1 MFEILDN
8 KELAPGIKLLEVKTP
23 DITKKIKPGQF
34 IVLRINEKGERIPLT
49 VADKHSERGSLDIIY
64 QEVGKTT
71 KELGCLKKG
80 DILLDLVGPLGKPG
94 EIAKY
99 GTVVLIGG
107 GVGIATLFPYI
118 KAFKDVENKIISI
131 LGARTKEL
139 FFLEKEIE
147 NLSDEFY
154 ITTDDGTHGR
164 KGFVTDV
171 LGDLTGKNI
180 DLVLAVGPLVMMK
193 AVTQIMKPL
202 NILTWVS
209 LNTIMLDGTGM
220 CGSCRV
226 TVAGEVKFACVDGPE
241 FEADKVDF
249 DELIVRNQRFC
260 KQEAISLDI
269 YNEKCGNEKCP
280 KGQ

>member
-1 MFEILDN
+1 MFEILVN
-8 KELAPGIKLLEVKTP
+8 RELAPGIKLLEVKSP

-34 IVLRINEKGERIPLT
+34 IILRINEKGERIPLT
-49 VADKHSERGSLDIIY
+49 VADKHPERGSLDIIY

-71 KELGCLKKG
+71 RELGCLGKG
-80 DILLDLVGPLGKPG
+80 EFLLDLVGPLGKPG

-99 GTVVLIGG
+99 GTIILIGG

-118 KAFKDVENKIISI
+118 KAFKKAGNKIISI

-154 ITTDDGTHGR
+154 ITTDDGSYGK

-171 LGDLTGKNI
+171 LKDLTEKKI

-193 AVTQIMKPL
+193 AVRQITKPL
-202 NILTWVS
+202 KILTWVS

-226 TVAGEVKFACVDGPE
+226 TVGDEVKFACIDGPE
-241 FEADKVDF
+241 FQADKVDF
-249 DELIVRNQRFC
+249 DELIFRNQRFS
-260 KQEAISLDI
+260 KEEAISLNI
-269 YNEKCGNEKCP
+269 YNEKCGNKKCP
-280 KGQ
+280 KN